1 LTLCITPRGEAENA
15 GGNPTHVYSI
25 AILTLSSLFLLAKDK
40 KQNLDGENF
49 AYSNQAVLCTDGDSS
64 TYLTK
69 SKFPEYIAQAVAVSP
84 RFGALLS
91 HLRLGC
97 SGWPIRAVHR
107 FTGPWTGKT
116 SHPILFASST
126 ADPVTPLASA
136 RKNSKGYEGSVV
148 LAVDGPG
155 HCSLSVVS
163 LEAVGHIRKYLHDGV
178 LPPEG
183 TVCPPTVLPFGPS
196 KDEEV
201 VSLSGGDQAIVAALT
216 DVREALK
223 FDIGIGR
230 TGLI

>member
-1 LTLCITPRGEAENA
+1 MLTLG
-15 GGNPTHVYSI
+15 
-25 AILTLSSLFLLAKDK
+25 SLNLLAKDK
-40 KQNLDGENF
+40 KQDLDGDNF

-69 SKFPEYIAQAVAVSP
+69 SEFPEYIAQAVAVSP

-107 FTGPWTGKT
+107 FTGPWSGKT

-126 ADPVTPLASA
+126 ADPVTPLSSA
-136 RKNSKGYEGSVV
+136 KKNSKGYEGSVV

-155 HCSLSVVS
+155 HCSISVVS
-163 LEAVGHIRKYLHDGV
+163 LTAVDHIRKYLHDGV

-196 KDEEV
+196 KEEEV
-201 VSLSGGDQAIVAALT
+201 ISLSVGDQAMVEALT
-216 DVREALK
+216 DVRDALK
-223 FDIGIGR
+223 FDIGI
-230 TGLI
+230 

>member
-1 LTLCITPRGEAENA
+1 MLC
-15 GGNPTHVYSI
+15 
-25 AILTLSSLFLLAKDK
+25 SLNLLAKDK
-40 KQNLDGENF
+40 KQDLAGENF

-69 SKFPEYIAQAVAVSP
+69 SEFPKYIAQAVAVSP

-107 FTGPWTGKT
+107 FKGPWTGRI
-116 SHPILFASST
+116 SYPILFASST
-126 ADPVTPLASA
+126 AAPVTPLATA
-136 RKNSKGYEGSVV
+136 RKNSKGYKGSVV
-148 LAVDGPG
+148 LAIDGPG
-155 HCSLSVVS
+155 HCSISVVS
-163 LEAVGHIRKYLHDGV
+163 LVAVDHSRKYLHDGIQ
-178 LPPEG
+178 PPKG

-201 VSLSGGDQAIVAALT
+201 VTLSIGERVMLDALT
-216 DVREALK
+216 NFREALT

-230 TGLI
+230 TSSV